1 MKYVCVFTIRSL
13 CKSVLLIFLFLLS
26 VPHCFGQEDRSLD
39 GMKKEYL
46 KKDRTSKA
54 QYELLKSI
62 IEESP
67 NIHEKLQW
75 ADTLMKFAIV
85 EKNPKYK
92 ILAHMS
98 KAWAYS
104 DLGKHYL
111 DIKETLSAMEIS
123 DSIGENSGSIYNH
136 LAGIYQKVSDTGEA
150 IKYYHKSIS
159 LYEKADTINYPQLV
173 SSYYN
178 YSDFFLKMNM
188 LDSAYLYLEKAME
201 ATKKTS
207 PELSSFI
214 TPFLEGN
221 LGVYYLKQGQYS
233 KAVPLIEKSAE
244 EIIATN
250 PDGAVEYYNYL
261 TNMAQEQGDMKQAL
275 NYANRAMEI
284 AEATNATSKLADTH
298 LNLYEIEK
306 TKGNATKAL
315 EHYIIHQEYKDSLL
329 NLSSIQEMY
338 NMNKNYEVA
347 SVQKEVDLMEKEAEI
362 QELRAYRSK
371 IISFIAAGAVI
382 LLLLLIFG
390 LFNRFKYIR
399 KTSRI
404 IEQEKERSDQLLR
417 NILPDETATELKI
430 NGKVKAKQFES
441 VSVLFADFCGFT
453 KFSASMEPQAL
464 VERVDHYFSQ
474 FDKIMETYQLEKIKT
489 IGDAYMCAGGLP
501 FARQDHAERLVKA
514 AFDMLEVVKK
524 VKNEDPNDPTRFDIR
539 IGINTGPVVAGVVG
553 TKKFVYDIW
562 GDTVNIASR
571 METNSEAGQINVS
584 ENTYQLIKDTFEC
597 SYRGMV
603 DVKHKGMMKM
613 YFVNPISEAF

>member
-1 MKYVCVFTIRSL
+1 MTIRRR
-13 CKSVLLIFLFLLS
+13 CKSFLLIFLFLLS
-26 VPHCFGQEDRSLD
+26 LPHCFGQEDRSLD
-39 GMKKEYL
+39 DMKKEYL
-46 KKDRTSKA
+46 KKDRTSEA

-67 NIHEKLQW
+67 NVHEKLQW
-75 ADTLMKFAIV
+75 ADSLMKFAIV

-123 DSIGENSGSIYNH
+123 DSIGENSGRIYNH

-159 LYEKADTINYPQLV
+159 LYEKADAINYPQLV

-201 ATKKTS
+201 ATKRTS
-207 PELSSFI
+207 PELSAFI

-221 LGVYYLKQGQYS
+221 LGVYYLKQRQYR

-261 TNMAQEQGDMKQAL
+261 TNMAQERGDMKQAL

-315 EHYIIHQEYKDSLL
+315 EHYIIHQEFKDSLL

-417 NILPDETATELKI
+417 NILPDETATELKN

-453 KFSASMEPQAL
+453 KFSANMEPQAL

-501 FARQDHAERLVKA
+501 FARQDHAERLVLA
-514 AFDMLEVVKK
+514 AFDMLEVVKE

-613 YFVNPISEAF
+613 YFVNPRSEAS